1 MKIIKLEQAEEHK
14 NSDKCKT
21 LEYGFNDKDIDCAT
35 AIITGRY
42 PDLGYCMN
50 EECKELIYV
59 IDGRGTLNKE
69 NERIEFKK
77 GDAILINKG
86 EKYYWDAQGTIIKT
100 CTTAWYPE
108 QHKLIDN

>member
-1 MKIIKLEQAEEHK
+1 
-14 NSDKCKT
+14 
-21 LEYGFNDKDIDCAT
+21 
-35 AIITGRY
+35 
-42 PDLGYCMN
+42 MN

-69 NERIEFKK
+69 NETIKFKK

-86 EKYYWDAQGTIIKT
+86 EKYYWDALCTIVMP
-100 CTTAWYPE
+100 CTPAWYPE